1 MPLIAPSGTPCS
13 PPPWGSM
20 LAVDVS
26 EAEASVRWRR
36 PLGTVPWLSRY
47 RRYRE
52 WGSILFGGPLVTGGG
67 LVFAA
72 AAQDGILRAL
82 DVDTGRLLWEHQLPA
97 GGQAAPMTYVVDG
110 RQFIVIV
117 AGGRGGVGAPGDWVV
132 AFALPDRV
140 GR

>member
-1 MPLIAPSGTPCS
+1 MV
-13 PPPWGSM
+13 
-20 LAVDVS
+20 AVDVS

-52 WGSILFGGPLVTGGG
+52 WGSILFGGPLITGAG

-117 AGGRGGVGAPGDWVV
+117 TGGRAGVGAPGDWVV